1 MRAPASRSSLVTAS
15 SCQIHADVSRAYR
28 AAHPGI
34 SVATSPGMRAIVPLG
49 RVLFALIFV
58 ASVVGHFSS
67 AEISEAAAHGVP
79 LATILVPLAGLLA
92 LVGGVSVMLGYR
104 ARFGALL
111 LLVFLVPVTLIMHK
125 FWGLADPQVA
135 MMQRVHVMKN
145 LSLIGGCLILMH
157 FGSGPYSLDS

>member
-1 MRAPASRSSLVTAS
+1 MR
-15 SCQIHADVSRAYR
+15 
-28 AAHPGI
+28 G
-34 SVATSPGMRAIVPLG
+34 IVPVG

-58 ASVVGHFSS
+58 SSVANDFST
-67 AEISEAAAHGVP
+67 ATISEASAHGVP
-79 LATILVPLAGLLA
+79 FATVLVPLAGILA
-92 LVGGVSVMLGYR
+92 LVGGVSIMLGYR

-111 LLVFLVPVTLIMHK
+111 LLIFLVPVTLIMHK

-145 LSLIGGCLILMH
+145 VSLIGGCLMIMH

>member
-1 MRAPASRSSLVTAS
+1 
-15 SCQIHADVSRAYR
+15 
-28 AAHPGI
+28 
-34 SVATSPGMRAIVPLG
+34 MRAIVPLG

-111 LLVFLVPVTLIMHK
+111 LLVFLVPVTLVMHK
-125 FWGLADPQVA
+125 FWGLPDPQMA
-135 MMQRVHVMKN
+135 MLQKIQFMKN
-145 LSLIGGCLILMH
+145 TALAGTCLLLMYH
-157 FGSGPYSLDS
+157 GSGPYSLDG